1 MKTAFVSIIGRT
13 NVGKSTLLNALLGEK
28 ISIISDKPQTTRSR
42 IVGVY
47 NSDDVQIAFLDT
59 PGFHRPENKLGSR
72 MIEVAEESIGDVDLL
87 LFVAECRAPGST
99 EREIVRRIQASG
111 LPCILAL
118 NKIDKVRKEDI
129 LKVISDYTQLHE
141 FDSVVPISALQQ
153 DGVKIILDE
162 ILRRTEESP
171 VAYYPTD
178 AATDRSERYLAGEL
192 VREKLLRNL
201 RDEIPHGT
209 AVVIELMRERE
220 TADVIDIEATI
231 VCERE
236 SHKGIIIG
244 KGGAMLKKVLTEA
257 RRDIENF
264 LDIKVN
270 LQCWVKVREGW
281 RDSDAQLKNFG
292 FTDN

>member
-129 LKVISDYTQLHE
+129 LKVISDYTQLHG

-153 DGVKIILDE
+153 DGVKIVLDE

-201 RDEIPHGT
+201 RDEVPHGT
-209 AVVIELMRERE
+209 AVETVLFRDREDGSLTE
-220 TADVIDIEATI
+220 IFVNII
-231 VCERE
+231 CEKE

-244 KGGAMLKKVLTEA
+244 KQGTMLKKIATEA
-257 RRDIENF
+257 RSEIEN
-264 LDIKVN
+264 LLGRKVY
-270 LQCWVKVREGW
+270 LECRVKVREDW
-281 RDSDAQLKNFG
+281 RNNENLINEYNEF
-292 FTDN
+292 

>member
-72 MIEVAEESIGDVDLL
+72 MIEVAEESIGDVHLL

-153 DGVKIILDE
+153 DGVKIVLDE

-201 RDEIPHGT
+201 RDEVPHGT
-209 AVVIELMRERE
+209 AVETVLFRDREDGSLTE
-220 TADVIDIEATI
+220 IFVNII
-231 VCERE
+231 CEKE

-244 KGGAMLKKVLTEA
+244 KQGTMLKKIATEA
-257 RRDIENF
+257 RSEIEN
-264 LDIKVN
+264 LLGRKVY
-270 LQCWVKVREGW
+270 LECRVKVREDW
-281 RDSDAQLKNFG
+281 RNNENLINEYNEF
-292 FTDN
+292 

>member
-153 DGVKIILDE
+153 DGVKIVLDE

-201 RDEIPHGT
+201 RDEVPHGT
-209 AVVIELMRERE
+209 AVETVLFRDREDGSLTE
-220 TADVIDIEATI
+220 IFVNII
-231 VCERE
+231 CEKE

-244 KGGAMLKKVLTEA
+244 KQGTMLKKIATEA
-257 RRDIENF
+257 RSEIEN
-264 LDIKVN
+264 LLGRKVY
-270 LQCWVKVREGW
+270 LECRVKVREDW
-281 RDSDAQLKNFG
+281 RNNENLINEYNEF
-292 FTDN
+292 

>member
-201 RDEIPHGT
+201 RDEVPHGT
-209 AVVIELMRERE
+209 AVETVLFRDREDGSLTE
-220 TADVIDIEATI
+220 IFVNII
-231 VCERE
+231 CEKE

-244 KGGAMLKKVLTEA
+244 KQGTMLKKIATEA
-257 RRDIENF
+257 RSEIEN
-264 LDIKVN
+264 LLGRKVY
-270 LQCWVKVREGW
+270 LECRVKVREDW
-281 RDSDAQLKNFG
+281 RNNENLINEYNEF
-292 FTDN
+292 

>member
-153 DGVKIILDE
+153 DGVKIVLDE

-201 RDEIPHGT
+201 RDEVPHGT
-209 AVVIELMRERE
+209 AVETVLFRDREDGSLTE
-220 TADVIDIEATI
+220 IFVNII
-231 VCERE
+231 CEKE

-244 KGGAMLKKVLTEA
+244 KQGTMLKKIATEA
-257 RRDIENF
+257 RSEIEN
-264 LDIKVN
+264 LLGRKVY
-270 LQCWVKVREGW
+270 LECRVKVREDW
-281 RDSDAQLKNFG
+281 RNNENLINEY
-292 FTDN
+292 NE

>member
-47 NSDDVQIAFLDT
+47 NSDDVQIAFLHT
-59 PGFHRPENKLGSR
+59 PGFHRPENKPGSR

-201 RDEIPHGT
+201 RDEVPHGT
-209 AVVIELMRERE
+209 AVETVLFRDREDGSLTE
-220 TADVIDIEATI
+220 IFVNII
-231 VCERE
+231 CEKE

-244 KGGAMLKKVLTEA
+244 KQGTMLKKIATEA
-257 RRDIENF
+257 RSEIEN
-264 LDIKVN
+264 LLGRKVY
-270 LQCWVKVREGW
+270 LECRVKVREEW
-281 RDSDAQLKNFG
+281 RNNENLINEYNEF
-292 FTDN
+292 

>member
-59 PGFHRPENKLGSR
+59 PGFHRPENKLSSR

-201 RDEIPHGT
+201 RDEVPHGT
-209 AVVIELMRERE
+209 AVETVLFRDREDGSLTE
-220 TADVIDIEATI
+220 IFVNII
-231 VCERE
+231 CEKE

-244 KGGAMLKKVLTEA
+244 KQGTMLKKIATEA
-257 RRDIENF
+257 RSEIEN
-264 LDIKVN
+264 LLGRKVY
-270 LQCWVKVREGW
+270 LECRVKVREDW
-281 RDSDAQLKNFG
+281 RNNENLINEYNEF
-292 FTDN
+292 